1 MPSPLLLVA
10 CWVCALLGPASLL
23 LIPALIAG
31 TIALASRRRWIGLS
45 ALVALNPLT
54 VLFVGGIV
62 SYIGGAPCF
71 RTAGYLD
78 IEAFNLDP
86 SSRCFWSGGGGCLL
100 SGNEWV
106 YITPHN
112 LALRLMS
119 RTFGPPS
126 RSYDGPYPSKDEA
139 LALVAGA
146 ASVPLSG
153 LMADRIEVDG
163 RACSLEEGVGY
174 ALVTGLGFFPEY
186 EADTPEEERIKVS
199 AAIHQERCLVLR
211 IRQEEVRGDYLVLS
225 DTANGKPFA
234 YFDLPRRGRSGPPV
248 RYYDPKYL
256 HALQSAAEKGEAG
269 TLERLAGQ
277 GVAIDLQT
285 RTGRTALMTAVNC
298 GHVEAVSALL
308 AQGADVNLK
317 DNNEQTALYLLG
329 QDHGAICALL
339 LEYGADV
346 NVRDHRKMTPLMYA
360 VAYGSR
366 SVAKMLLSA
375 GG

>member
-45 ALVALNPLT
+45 ALLALNPLT

-62 SYIGGAPCF
+62 SYVGGAPCLRF
-71 RTAGYLD
+71 VGYPGAD
-78 IEAFNLDP
+78 AFNLDP
-86 SSRCFWSGGGGCLL
+86 STRCFRTGGGCLL
-100 SGNEWV
+100 LGNEWV
-106 YITPHN
+106 YLIPHN

-139 LALVAGA
+139 LALVSNAPT
-146 ASVPLSG
+146 ASVSG
-153 LMADRIEVDG
+153 LMADRVEAG
-163 RACSLEEGVGY
+163 RKVYLLEEGVGY
-174 ALVTGLGFFPEY
+174 ALVIGLRFFPEY

-211 IRQEEVRGDYLVLS
+211 IRQKDTGHDYVVLC

-234 YFDLPRRGRSGPPV
+234 YFQLLRKHPTCAPV
-248 RYYDPKYL
+248 RYYDPKYV

-277 GVAIDLQT
+277 GVALDLQT
-285 RTGRTALMTAVNC
+285 RTGRTALMTAVEHS
-298 GHVEAVSALL
+298 HVEAVSALL
-308 AQGADVNLK
+308 AHGADVNLK
-317 DNNEQTALYLLG
+317 DGNEQTALYLLG
-329 QDHGAICALL
+329 PHDREICALL
-339 LEYGADV
+339 LEHGADV
-346 NVRDHRKMTPLMYA
+346 NVRDRHGKTPLE
-360 VAYGSR
+360 
-366 SVAKMLLSA
+366 
-375 GG
+375 

>member
-1 MPSPLLLVA
+1 MPSPLLLLA
-10 CWVCALLGPASLL
+10 CWVCALLGLSLV
-23 LIPALIAG
+23 IIALIAG
-31 TIALASRRRWIGLS
+31 AIALASRRRWIGLS
-45 ALVALNPLT
+45 VLVALNPLT

-62 SYIGGAPCF
+62 SYVGGAPCL

-86 SSRCFWSGGGGCLL
+86 STRCFWRSSGGCLS

-106 YITPHN
+106 YIIPHN

-186 EADTPEEERIKVS
+186 EADTPGEERIKVS

-248 RYYDPKYL
+248 RYYDPKYI
-256 HALQSAAEKGEAG
+256 HALQSAAKKGEAG
-269 TLERLAGQ
+269 TLERLAGL

-285 RTGRTALMTAVNC
+285 RTGRTALMTAVEHS
-298 GHVEAVSALL
+298 HVEAVSVLL
-308 AQGADVNLK
+308 AHGAAVNIK
-317 DNNEQTALYLLG
+317 DNNRQTALHLLG
-329 QDHGAICALL
+329 QNEEEIHDLL
-339 LEYGADV
+339 LQYGADV
-346 NVRDHRKMTPLMYA
+346 KVHDYRKRDY
-360 VAYGSR
+360 
-366 SVAKMLLSA
+366 
-375 GG
+375 